1 MAARFVF
8 LFRTAGILAIGG
20 TGGSLAHWVGL
31 PMPYLTGSL
40 AFVAAFTIFRTRK
53 GAREVQFPPSLR
65 MIFVAVIGTMIGA
78 TFTTDLLAVV
88 PSLGLSMMA
97 IVLFV
102 VVALAGNYALFRR
115 LGRYD
120 RTTAIF
126 AAMPGGLVEAVSLGE
141 QAGGD
146 VRILS
151 VQHFARIVLVVMI
164 VPLLFLLWTGEMVGS
179 ASGQSFEQDAY
190 KTADIL
196 LILVLAATGMVLGPR
211 LRLPAAHMVGP
222 LVLSA
227 VAHVTGLVDLDSPA
241 WLLNLAQ
248 LVVGSGLGSTFA
260 GSTGRQLIRAFSLGA
275 VLNSPDAC
283 SGHRLCIDSCRVH
296 AGTGRRTVHQ
306 LCAWWRDGNG
316 FDRSEPRR
324 ESCHRSLPSS
334 VPDIRDGP
342 GGRGNCKKDSPAG
355 ICRAR
360 GKRRLNWSVT
370 WGPAGFG
377 MSWLAIHL
385 RESRTDAFRDQFP
398 LNFWP
403 LLDIFQ
409 GLAVPGIAL
418 TAQTGFPDSFRH
430 SGTKVGID

>member
-1 MAARFVF
+1 MMAARFVF
-8 LFRTAGILAIGG
+8 LFQTGGILAIGSV
-20 TGGSLAHWVGL
+20 GGSLALWVGL

-53 GAREVQFPPSLR
+53 GAREVQFPPVLR

-97 IVLFV
+97 MVLFV
-102 VVALAGNYALFRR
+102 AIALAGNYALFRK

-120 RTTAIF
+120 RTTSIF

-164 VPLLFLLWTGEMVGS
+164 VPLLFLLWTGETVGS
-179 ASGQSFEQDAY
+179 ASGQSFEPDAY
-190 KTADIL
+190 RIADIV
-196 LILVLAATGMVLGPR
+196 LILLLAAAGMVLGPI

-227 VAHVTGLVDLDSPA
+227 AAHVLGLVDLSSPS

-260 GSTGRQLIRAFSLGA
+260 GSTGRLLIRAFSLGA
-275 VLNSPDAC
+275 ISTVLMLALGIGFAMTLAEFMLVPVDALFI
-283 SGHRLCIDSCRVH
+283 SF
-296 AGTGRRTVHQ
+296 A
-306 LCAWWRDGNG
+306 
-316 FDRSEPRR
+316 
-324 ESCHRSLPSS
+324 
-334 VPDIRDGP
+334 P
-342 GGRGNCKKDSPAG
+342 GG
-355 ICRAR
+355 
-360 GKRRLNWSVT
+360 VT
-370 WGPAGFG
+370 E
-377 MSWLAIHL
+377 M
-385 RESRTDAFRDQFP
+385 
-398 LNFWP
+398 
-403 LLDIFQ
+403 
-409 GLAVPGIAL
+409 GLIAL
-418 TAQTGFPDSFRH
+418 SLGVSPVVVACHHLFRIFVTVLVSGTIARRIRRQVPAVQGGSGDSFGR
-430 SGTKVGID
+430 

>member
-1 MAARFVF
+1 MMAARFVF

-53 GAREVQFPPSLR
+53 GAREVQFPPLLR

-88 PSLGLSMMA
+88 PSLGLSMLA

-102 VVALAGNYALFRR
+102 VIALAGNYALFRK

-146 VRILS
+146 VRVLS
-151 VQHFARIVLVVMI
+151 VQHFARIVLVVMM
-164 VPLLFLLWTGEMVGS
+164 VPLLFLLWTGETVGS

-190 KTADIL
+190 KTADIV

-227 VAHVTGLVDLDSPA
+227 VAHVTGLVDLGSPA

-275 VLNSPDAC
+275 VSTVLMLGLGIGFALALAEFMLVPVDALFISFAPGGVTEMGLIALSLGVSPVVVAC
-283 SGHRLCIDSCRVH
+283 HHLFRIFVTVLV
-296 AGTGRRTVHQ
+296 AGTIARRT
-306 LCAWWRDGNG
+306 
-316 FDRSEPRR
+316 RR
-324 ESCHRSLPSS
+324 QASAAQ
-334 VPDIRDGP
+334 G
-342 GGRGNCKKDSPAG
+342 
-355 ICRAR
+355 
-360 GKRRLNWSVT
+360 
-370 WGPAGFG
+370 
-377 MSWLAIHL
+377 
-385 RESRTDAFRDQFP
+385 ESRDS
-398 LNFWP
+398 
-403 LLDIFQ
+403 
-409 GLAVPGIAL
+409 
-418 TAQTGFPDSFRH
+418 TGR
-430 SGTKVGID
+430 